1 MSICKYV
8 YIIFSLLFYVNY
20 LLFDNLIHLPFLLS
34 PGLALILSIFSIGGT
49 WVLVMIVLEELGFF
63 KKLEEFL

>member
-1 MSICKYV
+1 MSMYAKVYV
-8 YIIFSLLFYVNY
+8 IFSCLFYVNY
-20 LLFDNLIHLPFLLS
+20 VLFDNLIHLPFLLS

-49 WVLVMIVLEELGFF
+49 WVLVMIVLEKLGFF

>member
-1 MSICKYV
+1 
-8 YIIFSLLFYVNY
+8 VNY

-49 WVLVMIVLEELGFF
+49 WVLVMIVLGKLGFF
-63 KKLEEFL
+63 KKLERFL